1 MATTESVDTAT
12 SRRRAFRYSNT
23 VLARAAVDM
32 LMLTVRG
39 SGVQLEDV
47 LQRQIQLLHVW
58 HMLAI
63 QYNIVT

>member
-12 SRRRAFRYSNT
+12 SRRRAFRYSST

-39 SGVQLEDV
+39 SGVQLEDD
-47 LQRQIQLLHVW
+47 LQGQIQLLHVW

-63 QYNIVT
+63 Q